1 MVIIDAPPGT
11 TCPVIESVKGT
22 DYCILV
28 TEPTPF
34 GLNDLILAVEM
45 LKTIGI
51 PFGIILNR
59 YDIGDDCVDR
69 YARENGIPVLMKIPF
84 DREIALLYS
93 KGLPII
99 GYKSEYGIEFKK
111 LPEKINTLIKKANVN
126 P

>member
-1 MVIIDAPPGT
+1 
-11 TCPVIESVKGT
+11 
-22 DYCILV
+22 
-28 TEPTPF
+28 
-34 GLNDLILAVEM
+34 
-45 LKTIGI
+45 
-51 PFGIILNR
+51 
-59 YDIGDDCVDR
+59 VDR